1 MGTERARV
9 NFTVA
14 KNTYQIS
21 GNKAFYSDGTVK
33 KNTGATLATEK
44 TSGSTSSGVVITGEN
59 AKRVLVK
66 LRAVYTGNGVA
77 GVGNQAQ
84 SDKTKSFDF
93 YCDPDK
99 AEDAIVNLPNKVING
114 RNILRVYRPLRRCY
128 V

>member
-21 GNKAFYSDGTVK
+21 GSKSFYGDSTVQK
-33 KNTGATLATEK
+33 YTGAKLATES
-44 TSGSTSSGVVITGEN
+44 TSGSTSSGVVISGEP

-66 LRAVYTGNGVA
+66 LRAVYVNNGVA

-84 SDKTKSFDF
+84 SDRTKSFDF
-93 YCDPDK
+93 YTDPDK
-99 AEDAIVNLPNKVING
+99 AEDAIVNLPNKTIAG
-114 RNILRVYRPLRRCY
+114 RNIQRVYRPLRRCY